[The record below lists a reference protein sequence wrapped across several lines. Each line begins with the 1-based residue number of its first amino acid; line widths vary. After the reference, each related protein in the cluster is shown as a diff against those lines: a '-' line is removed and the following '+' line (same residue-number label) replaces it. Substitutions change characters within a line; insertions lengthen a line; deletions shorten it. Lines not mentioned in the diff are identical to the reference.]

1 MPLSPTTHRPPPLGH
16 DPLNGSRLFPT
27 DNPWGIPTL
36 PLTAPPVPERLLR
49 YRTRERT
56 ADSDAIHFFL
66 DDPRFE
72 TVWRKPVKTVVAL
85 KQRTRLV
92 LTPDFSL
99 YRDMPLVM
107 QQWNTYRNRWC
118 GAWWTHNGLQVIPT
132 ISWSTYHSYDFCFAG
147 IPQHAVVA
155 VGTVGVD
162 LHDSAENAL
171 FVAGFREMVARLQPM
186 RVLSYGPLP
195 EACRSLIPI
204 RIYQTHWEQVRQN
217 GRTRRS

>member
-1 MPLSPTTHRPPPLGH
+1 MPSSPTTHRPPPLGH

-36 PLTAPPVPERLLR
+36 PPAAHAAPDRLVS
-49 YRTRERT
+49 YRARDRC
-56 ADSDAIHFFL
+56 DSADAIHFFL
-66 DDPRFE
+66 DDQRFE

-118 GAWWTHNGLQVIPT
+118 GAWWAHNGLQVIPT
-132 ISWSTYHSYDFCFAG
+132 VSWSTWHSYDFCFAG
-147 IPQHAVVA
+147 IARHSVVA

-162 LHDSAENAL
+162 LHDSAETAL
-171 FVAGFREMVARLQPM
+171 FMAGFRELVVRLQPTL
-186 RVLSYGPLP
+186 VLSYGPLP
-195 EACRSLIPI
+195 DLCHSLTNTHV
-204 RIYQTHWEQVRQN
+204 YVTHWETVRHH